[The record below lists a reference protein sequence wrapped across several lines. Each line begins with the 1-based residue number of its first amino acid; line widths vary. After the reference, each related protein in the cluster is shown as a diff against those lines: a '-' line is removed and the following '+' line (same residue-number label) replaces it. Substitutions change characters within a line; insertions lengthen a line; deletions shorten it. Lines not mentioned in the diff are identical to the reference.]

1 MTRKQLVGLVALG
14 VALGLAV
21 PSLLPAQS
29 QEQQQ
34 TQEQEKPK
42 KARKVWTNEEVQS
55 LEGRGLSVVGTA
67 AAPPQQTKKTEK
79 PSATEAPDLWDELD
93 KARADR
99 DRWRDSMPV
108 LRQGLEDLRER
119 RRNADN
125 DYDRE
130 MYDEGIASAEAEI
143 ASAEE
148 TVKELEARVA
158 ELEQLTKGK
167 KRPPAEPAAPP
178 PPPAET
184 PPPQAPPPSPPPS
197 L

>member
-1 MTRKQLVGLVALG
+1 MMRKQFVGLLALG
-14 VALGLAV
+14 VVLSLAV
-21 PSLLPAQS
+21 PSLAAAQS
-29 QEQQQ
+29 GEQEQK
-34 TQEQEKPK
+34 QEQEKPK
-42 KARKVWTNEEVQS
+42 KARKVWTNDDFPEGPAVAPAAKKEEGPKA
-55 LEGRGLSVVGTA
+55 E
-67 AAPPQQTKKTEK
+67 AAPQPLEELF
-79 PSATEAPDLWDELD
+79 AELD

-99 DRWRDSMPV
+99 DRWRNSMPV

-130 MYDEGIASAEAEI
+130 MYDEGIKAAEAEI

-167 KRPPAEPAAPP
+167 KRPRPKPAPAT
-178 PPPAET
+178 PPAES
-184 PPPQAPPPSPPPS
+184 PPPQPPPPS